1 MICRG
6 GFWAVPF
13 LLPITDLLGTR
24 IGASNVSAADQLA
37 SASVEPA
44 SSAGPHSRYGAR
56 WRLSAPARAAADYA
70 RAEKA
75 EATRRAYRSDFELF
89 RAWCAERHV
98 SVSPASPESV
108 AAFLAHEAERQGRP
122 TMSVYGRRSAVSD
135 APSVL
140 RPARR
145 CPPPPSAS

>member
-1 MICRG
+1 MPAG
-6 GFWAVPF
+6 DS
-13 LLPITDLLGTR
+13 LPL
-24 IGASNVSAADQLA
+24 
-37 SASVEPA
+37 
-44 SSAGPHSRYGAR
+44 
-56 WRLSAPARAAADYA
+56 PAREVAAAAEYA
-70 RAEKA
+70 SAEKA
-75 EATRRAYRSDFELF
+75 AATRRAYRSDFDLF

-98 SVSPASPESV
+98 SVLPASPESV

-145 CPPPPSAS
+145 CPPPPSA